1 MCHTDAMFMRWVG
14 ARVHVSWLVAV
25 CCVGIVLGVAMAGGV
40 FVDMSNVSWLLS
52 GTALVLFGAT
62 RGKAW
67 VVPIVL
73 LGGAL
78 IGLWRG
84 SVVSESS
91 TNLLRYVGSSI
102 RMSGTVMED
111 SDVDA
116 RGRTTLRLRDL
127 TIDSQAVTGTAW
139 LSVEKTNEIRRSD
152 IVTAEGTLSEGFG
165 SFGASMYGGDITK
178 VERPVPGDV
187 ALAVRDW
194 FSGGVERSVGSPE
207 SDLGLGYLVGQR
219 RGLPPDLDQAL
230 QVAGLT
236 HIVVASGYNLTILV
250 RFARRAFEKISKYL
264 SFMSA
269 SLMIICFVAVTGLS
283 PSMSRAGLVAGLSL
297 IAWYYGRNFHPLVL
311 LPLAMAVTVLLQP
324 SFAWGDVG
332 WQLSFAAFGGVMI
345 MAPLLQAYFFGDK
358 PERPLRR
365 IFIETISAQ
374 IWTLPVLLSTFG
386 QLSLIA
392 PIANMLILPLVP
404 LAMALTFFAGLG
416 GLLLPVAAT
425 TIGFP
430 AELVLSYMTTTI
442 MLVGSISWA
451 STEVKVSMLIAGCMY
466 LLIVVSCVWMWRAT
480 RLQLDRTSLV
490 E

>member
-1 MCHTDAMFMRWVG
+1 MCHTGAMFMRWVG

-25 CCVGIVLGVAMAGGV
+25 CCVGIVLGVAMAGNNLSV
-40 FVDMSNVSWLLS
+40 FRDVSWLLS
-52 GTALVLFGAT
+52 GTALVLFGAI
-62 RGKAW
+62 RGKTW
-67 VVPIVL
+67 VVPVVL
-73 LGGAL
+73 LGGML

-84 SVVSESS
+84 TIVSENSAELS
-91 TNLLRYVGSSI
+91 RYVGSSV
-102 RMSGTVMED
+102 RMSGVVIED

-116 RGRTTLRLRDL
+116 RGRTTVRLRDI
-127 TIDSQAVTGTAW
+127 TINDREVAGAAW
-139 LSVEKTNEIRRSD
+139 LSVDRTDQIRRSD
-152 IVTAEGTLSEGFG
+152 TVVAEGMISKGFG
-165 SFGASMYGGDITK
+165 SFDASMYGGDIVK

-194 FSGGVERSVGSPE
+194 FSGGVEQAVSTPE

-219 RGLPPDLDQAL
+219 RGLPQDLDQAL

-269 SLMIICFVAVTGLS
+269 SLMIVGFVAVTGLS

-297 IAWYYGRNFHPLVL
+297 AAWYYGRNFHPLVL
-311 LPLAMAVTVLLQP
+311 LPFAMAVTVLLQP

-358 PERPLRR
+358 KERSLRR

-374 IWTLPVLLSTFG
+374 IWTLPILLSTFG

-392 PIANMLILPLVP
+392 PIANMLILPFVP
-404 LAMALTFFAGLG
+404 LAMALTFFAGIG
-416 GLLLPVAAT
+416 GLVFPMAASVA
-425 TIGFP
+425 GFP
-430 AELVLSYMTTTI
+430 AELVLTYMTNTI
-442 MLVGSISWA
+442 MIVGGISWA
-451 STEVKVSMLIAGCMY
+451 STELKIATLTALGIY
-466 LLIVVSCVWMWRAT
+466 LLIFIACLLMWRAT
-480 RLQLDRTSLV
+480 RLQLERTSLV